1 MLQMLNSVQPFRN
14 GLIMAEPAADSA
26 IVFELQRLFSYLF
39 FSERQDFVPD
49 EFLKGFNPPVNPLVQ
64 QDTTEFLSF
73 LFDCLEHQLKKTPY

>member
-1 MLQMLNSVQPFRN
+1 MILPLLDSITFKPRKPATKDLMVGLYNLGCICYINAMLQMLNSVQPFRN

-49 EFLKGFNPPVNPLVQ
+49 
-64 QDTTEFLSF
+64 
-73 LFDCLEHQLKKTPY
+73 